1 MLNKMEKD
9 SQDRQYSRI
18 DNGTFVSAFF
28 TVVFEIFKT
37 VITVGLLALL
47 FRIFI
52 IQPFI
57 VEGKSMTPTLQN
69 NDYLLIDKIS
79 YRFGEP
85 KRGDVIVFRY
95 PKDPRFNY
103 IKRIIGL
110 PNEKIKITDKQVVIY
125 NDEHP
130 HGTILHED
138 YILEPNGSR
147 LISNRKLIEAEVPSN
162 NYFVMG
168 DNRLGSS
175 DSRDWGLLP
184 MENII
189 GRSYIRLFPVD
200 SPKMMAAPSYN

>member
-1 MLNKMEKD
+1 MEKD

-184 MENII
+184 ISTSVLS
-189 GRSYIRLFPVD
+189 GFTRKVSASSTG
-200 SPKMMAAPSYN
+200 SPNR